1 MASASVTLTREA
13 QRRPLVLVLVL
24 LALVS
29 LGFVL
34 FPKLD
39 LAFSGLFYESATG
52 FFQRHAEAVETVRSA
67 GRIATWVFVIAV
79 ASLLPIKV
87 LFPRSRLLMA
97 PRKILF
103 VLIAFALGPGLIV
116 NLILKD
122 FWGRARPR
130 EILEFGG
137 EATFSPAWWISSE
150 CHLNCS
156 FVSGEAA
163 SAFCLVALA
172 FVVSEKWRSVT
183 AIATI
188 AFAAAVSFARI
199 AAGAHFLSD
208 VLIAWLVV
216 LLVLIALQ
224 RIILKGLP
232 PAFDDR
238 AEAGARRVGE
248 RLRRLFAPRD
258 GSSGSKRI
266 P

>member
-1 MASASVTLTREA
+1 MVSASVALTREA

-29 LGFVL
+29 LVFIV

-39 LAFSGLFYESATG
+39 LAFSGLFYESTTG
-52 FFQRHAEAVETVRSA
+52 FFQRHIKAVETVRAA
-67 GRIATWVFVIAV
+67 GWLATWGVVIAV
-79 ASLLPIKV
+79 AAMLPIKV
-87 LFPRSRLLMA
+87 LFPKNRPLMA
-97 PRKILF
+97 PRKIVF
-103 VLIAFALGPGLIV
+103 VLAAFALGPGLIV
-116 NLILKD
+116 NVILKD

-137 EATFSPAWWISSE
+137 DATFSPAWWISGE

-172 FVVSEKWRSVT
+172 FVVSEKWKSVV
-183 AIATI
+183 AIAVI

-216 LLVLIALQ
+216 LFVLIALQ
-224 RIILKGLP
+224 RVILNRLP

-238 AEAGARRVGE
+238 IEAGARRAGE
-248 RLRRLFAPRD
+248 RLRRLFA
-258 GSSGSKRI
+258 
-266 P
+266 